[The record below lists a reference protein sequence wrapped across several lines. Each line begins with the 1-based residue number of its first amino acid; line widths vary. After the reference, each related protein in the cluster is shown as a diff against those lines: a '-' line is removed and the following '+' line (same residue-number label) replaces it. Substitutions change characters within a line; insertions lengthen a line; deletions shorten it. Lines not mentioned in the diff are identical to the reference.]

1 MSKYQDSIH
10 IRYAYVQTDSGTK
23 CLDDYYKERF
33 DTLQEAC
40 DKADKY
46 DLLVELL
53 KSYDIQNFAELRLT
67 LESCTHRLVST
78 HQVSNIINAK
88 LDSEDLYAIVRSLAW
103 LDSSNPNMPSFEYLN
118 GLIEYSK
125 KEYLEGI
132 KNETKILQK
141 E

>member
-1 MSKYQDSIH
+1 MSKYQNAILFRS
-10 IRYAYVQTDSGTK
+10 AYVQTDSGTK
-23 CLDDYYKERF
+23 CLDDYYKQNF
-33 DTLQEAC
+33 DILQEAC

-53 KSYDIQNFAELRLT
+53 KSYDIQNFVELRLT
-67 LESCTHRLVST
+67 LESYTNRLVPN

-88 LDSEDLYAIVRSLAW
+88 LDPKDLYAIVRSLAW

-125 KEYLEGI
+125 KEYQEGI
-132 KNETKILQK
+132 KNETKISQK